1 MPDHDEEP
9 VGEPV
14 DDPVELPGSG
24 DGPVGEP
31 EPAPVGEPPVEEE
44 PTPSAKAD
52 WRARIRR
59 SGFGQVA
66 VLLVTS
72 FAIAIAAWWA
82 IKPND
87 SEDPQAETAVV
98 TQVDVEGAQRAP
110 TQGDA
115 APAFA
120 GTDIDSRQVSL
131 TELRGRPVWL
141 MFVATWCTGC
151 RTEMPDVRD
160 AVTAHGDDVQVV
172 VVYVGESAS
181 AVRSYSDRVGN
192 RGGDH
197 GGSGGDGGG
206 LTEVADQSQEISAA
220 YGVMGVPSH
229 FFIDGDGVVRE
240 THVGLLGPDQM
251 ARSIEALKAP

>member
-9 VGEPV
+9 GEELV
-14 DDPVELPGSG
+14 EDSLELPGSG
-24 DGPVGEP
+24 
-31 EPAPVGEPPVEEE
+31 EPAPAGEE
-44 PTPSAKAD
+44 PASTVKAD

-66 VLLVTS
+66 VLLTAS

-82 IKPND
+82 VKPSD
-87 SEDPQAETAVV
+87 SEDPQAKTAVV

-110 TQGDA
+110 TQGDT

-141 MFVATWCTGC
+141 IFAATWCTGC

-160 AVTAHGDDVQVV
+160 AVTAYGDDVQVV
-172 VVYVGESAS
+172 VVYVGE
-181 AVRSYSDRVGN
+181 RGL
-192 RGGDH
+192 RGGERVR
-197 GGSGGDGGG
+197 GALLLRSRR
-206 LTEVADQSQEISAA
+206 QS
-220 YGVMGVPSH
+220 
-229 FFIDGDGVVRE
+229 R
-240 THVGLLGPDQM
+240 
-251 ARSIEALKAP
+251 R

>member
-9 VGEPV
+9 GEELV
-14 DDPVELPGSG
+14 EDSLELPGSG
-24 DGPVGEP
+24 
-31 EPAPVGEPPVEEE
+31 EPAPAGEEPAEEE
-44 PTPSAKAD
+44 PASTVKAD

-66 VLLVTS
+66 VLLTAS

-98 TQVDVEGAQRAP
+98 TQVDVEGAQKAP

-141 MFVATWCTGC
+141 IFAATWCTGC

-160 AVTAHGDDVQVV
+160 AVTAYGDDVQVV

-240 THVGLLGPDQM
+240 VHGGLLSPEQM
-251 ARSIEALKAP
+251 TRSIEALRTS

>member
-9 VGEPV
+9 GEELV
-14 DDPVELPGSG
+14 EDSLELPGSG
-24 DGPVGEP
+24 
-31 EPAPVGEPPVEEE
+31 EPAPAGEEPAEEE
-44 PTPSAKAD
+44 PASTVKAD

-66 VLLVTS
+66 VLLTAS

-82 IKPND
+82 VKPSD

-110 TQGDA
+110 TQGDT

-141 MFVATWCTGC
+141 IFAATWCTGC

-160 AVTAHGDDVQVV
+160 AVTAYGDDVQVV

-251 ARSIEALKAP
+251 ARSIEALKAS

>member
-1 MPDHDEEP
+1 MPDLPEP
-9 VGEPV
+9 DGPAEPDKVDKVGESAEPDEAGPV
-14 DDPVELPGSG
+14 D
-24 DGPVGEP
+24 
-31 EPAPVGEPPVEEE
+31 EPA
-44 PTPSAKAD
+44 
-52 WRARIRR
+52 WRARLRR
-59 SGFGQVA
+59 SGFGQIA
-66 VLLVTS
+66 VVLVTS
-72 FAIAIAAWWA
+72 FAIAITAWWVVRPSA
-82 IKPND
+82 TEEPR
-87 SEDPQAETAVV
+87 AETAVV
-98 TQVDVEGAQRAP
+98 TQVDIEGVQSAP
-110 TQGDA
+110 VAGDA
-115 APAFA
+115 APAFEGA
-120 GTDIDSRQVSL
+120 DIKGGPVSL
-131 TELRGRPVWL
+131 AQMRGKPVWL

-206 LTEVADQSQEISAA
+206 LTKVADQSQEISAA

-251 ARSIEALKAP
+251 ARSIEALKAS

>member
-24 DGPVGEP
+24 DGPVGAP

-44 PTPSAKAD
+44 PAPSAKAD
-52 WRARIRR
+52 WRARM
-59 SGFGQVA
+59 
-66 VLLVTS
+66 
-72 FAIAIAAWWA
+72 
-82 IKPND
+82 
-87 SEDPQAETAVV
+87 V
-98 TQVDVEGAQRAP
+98 TQVDVEGARKAP

>member
-1 MPDHDEEP
+1 M
-9 VGEPV
+9 
-14 DDPVELPGSG
+14 
-24 DGPVGEP
+24 
-31 EPAPVGEPPVEEE
+31 
-44 PTPSAKAD
+44 
-52 WRARIRR
+52 
-59 SGFGQVA
+59 
-66 VLLVTS
+66 
-72 FAIAIAAWWA
+72 
-82 IKPND
+82 
-87 SEDPQAETAVV
+87 
-98 TQVDVEGAQRAP
+98 DVEGAQRAP
-110 TQGDA
+110 TQGDT

-141 MFVATWCTGC
+141 IFAATWCTGC

-160 AVTAHGDDVQVV
+160 AVTAYGDDVQVV

-197 GGSGGDGGG
+197 GGSSGSG
-206 LTEVADQSQEISAA
+206 LAEVADQSQEISAA

-240 THVGLLGPDQM
+240 VHVGLLSPEQM
-251 ARSIEALKAP
+251 TRSIEALRTS